1 MKVHNLSAALMS
13 VGLFMAVPAFA
24 QTTPARKQ
32 RTQEG
37 GGGSMPMPCGTPFN
51 ASPGGDPDCKQR
63 TQNLTP
69 TPGQATIGATGK
81 QK

>member
-1 MKVHNLSAALMS
+1 MKAHNFSSELMS
-13 VGLFMAVPAFA
+13 AGLFMAVPAFA
-24 QTTPARKQ
+24 QTTPAQKQ
-32 RTQEG
+32 PTQEG
-37 GGGSMPMPCGTPFN
+37 GPSMPMPCGRPFN

-69 TPGQATIGATGK
+69 TPGQATVEATGK